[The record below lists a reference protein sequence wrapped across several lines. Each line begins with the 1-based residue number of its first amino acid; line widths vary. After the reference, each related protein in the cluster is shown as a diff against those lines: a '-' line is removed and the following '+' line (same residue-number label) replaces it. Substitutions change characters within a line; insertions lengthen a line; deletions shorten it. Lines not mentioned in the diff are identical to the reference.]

1 MTGRVILSDD
11 AIVPDVFDLFVV
23 GGGINGCGI
32 ARDAAGRG
40 LTVALAEMND
50 LASATSSASTK
61 LFHGGLRYLEYF
73 EINLVRH
80 ALREREVLLSAMPHI
95 SWPMRFVLPFSP
107 DMRFE
112 ADTPVSRVLNRVM
125 PWMKGRRPAWM
136 IRFGLFL
143 YDQLGG
149 RKLLPATTTLD
160 LRGTAEGE
168 PLQDR
173 FRKAYEYSDCWIED
187 SRLVVLNARDAEDRG
202 AHIMVRTKVE
212 KAVRSA
218 DAWEIM
224 LRDTETNE
232 SRVIKARMLVNAGGP
247 WVGDIIHQRVRIKSN
262 EGVRLVRGSH
272 IVTKK
277 LYAHDK
283 CYFFQ
288 GADGRIIFAIPY
300 ESDFTLIGTTDQ
312 EHKDPNVVP
321 KCTLEEQQYLI
332 DFANTY
338 FKHDISLDDIVWTF
352 SGVRPLY
359 DDGASSATAA
369 TRDYTLK
376 VDATG
381 GAPILNI
388 FGGKITTY
396 RKLAE
401 DAMDKIAPFFPGAS
415 GHWTAGVALPGG
427 DFAVN
432 GVDGLIAR
440 LALDYPFL
448 SPFWARRLVRAYGT
462 LSWDILGQAE
472 NKADLGVEFGATL
485 TEREVLWLVSREY
498 ARTAEDVVWRRNKL
512 GLRMTSEEIEGL
524 ESWMQAYHHRTRTSA
539 CVQTGEQQ

>member
-1 MTGRVILSDD
+1 MSDTSGN
-11 AIVPDVFDLFVV
+11 PDTFDLFVI

-40 LTVALAEMND
+40 LRVALAEMND

-80 ALREREVLLSAMPHI
+80 ALAERETLLRAMPHI
-95 SWPMRFVLPFSP
+95 SWPLRFVLPYSP

-112 ADTPVSRVLNRVM
+112 GETSVSRVLSGVM

-136 IRFGLFL
+136 IRLGLFL
-143 YDQLGG
+143 YDHLGG
-149 RKLLPATTTLD
+149 REILPATKTLD
-160 LRGTAEGE
+160 LTNSPEGA
-168 PLQDR
+168 PLQER

-187 SRLVVLNARDAEDRG
+187 ARLVVLNARDAEDRG
-202 AHIMVRTKVE
+202 AKVMVRTKVE
-212 KAVRSA
+212 SA
-218 DAWEIM
+218 AREGDLWVIT
-224 LRDTETNE
+224 LRD
-232 SRVIKARMLVNAGGP
+232 SDSGKSHVLRSRMLVNAGGP
-247 WVGDIIHQRVRIKSN
+247 WVGDIIQQKVNIKSN

-272 IVTKK
+272 IVTKR
-277 LYAHDK
+277 LYDHDK

-288 GADGRIIFAIPY
+288 GTDGRIIFAIPY
-300 ESDFTLIGTTDQ
+300 ETDFTLIGTTDA
-312 EHKDPNVVP
+312 EHHDPDVKP
-321 KCTLEEQQYLI
+321 ECTPEERRYLV
-332 DFANTY
+332 DFANDY
-338 FKHDISLDDIVWTF
+338 FKQAVSPDDIVWSY

-376 VDATG
+376 VDDTG

-396 RKLAE
+396 RRLAE
-401 DAMDKIAPFFPGAS
+401 DAMDKIVPFFPGTS

-427 DFAVN
+427 DF
-432 GVDGLIAR
+432 GVGEVETLIAR
-440 LALDYPFL
+440 LGDEYEFL
-448 SPFWARRLVRAYGT
+448 NPFWARRLVRAYGT
-462 LSWDILGQAE
+462 ESWDVLGEAGAEADLGQA
-472 NKADLGVEFGATL
+472 FGATL
-485 TEREVLWLVSREY
+485 TEREVIWLMTREY

-512 GLRMTSEEIEGL
+512 GLRLSDEEIARL
-524 ESWMQAYHHRTRTSA
+524 DHWMRAQLPAKDAKIAEDTGTRA
-539 CVQTGEQQ
+539 